1 MKPRPLAEFLN
12 RQVGILDVPA
22 HRQIGA
28 VDLHGDP
35 GRRNRLVLAAHRL
48 RDREEVRFLARVVVV
63 AEEQRDDARRGGA
76 EECAG
81 GVNPGEGRFQI
92 IDVGERRAQLKRFG
106 PPRRTTEEAVPRQ
119 LLSQIRLRKPPLRGS
134 QQCNRNIAMITKKHF
149 RQPLAIPIIH
159 QGKTS
164 TRRRSR
170 TKTLL
175 LDAMALGPAGSRRL
189 IHCAII
195 NNERGNANGYGTY
208 RIGSIQGK
216 GACHRCRMRPSQS
229 WLW

>member
-1 MKPRPLAEFLN
+1 MQR
-12 RQVGILDVPA
+12 
-22 HRQIGA
+22 
-28 VDLHGDP
+28 
-35 GRRNRLVLAAHRL
+35 RL
-48 RDREEVRFLARVVVV
+48 RPFPHDAPVIQRQPVDAGPRLQIFNFRHRVIHRIGSRRYFTRCRNLRDSSDQGNHRRSGDRR
-63 AEEQRDDARRGGA
+63 
-76 EECAG
+76 
-81 GVNPGEGRFQI
+81 
-92 IDVGERRAQLKRFG
+92 
-106 PPRRTTEEAVPRQ
+106 
-119 LLSQIRLRKPPLRGS
+119 LLSPIRLRKPPLRGS
-134 QQCNRNIAMITKKHF
+134 HQCNRNIAMITKKHF

-195 NNERGNANGYGTY
+195 NNERGNSNRYCTY

-216 GACHRCRMRPSQS
+216 GACHRCRMRPAQS
-229 WLW
+229 WLS